1 METTENT
8 KTKRPTSP
16 YNLGT
21 FGGYSFR
28 DHCPIRRSLTADEVL
43 NWNPATDG
51 AAWFW
56 PRGDHFGIAMVV
68 GHSPGI
74 SVYDLQRV
82 VRVLEELGGDSTEN
96 WMRIFYVV
104 RDTPSLDLSQLEA
117 GEILDREA
125 HVFDRSMET
134 SWTELRRQA
143 AVEVMRHRYP
153 DAYQFLMA
161 HHHEGFLFDP
171 ERFLNP
177 QDWFIKEVE
186 TESGRRVLIV
196 ISRHVRY

>member
-1 METTENT
+1 METTEDT
-8 KTKRPTSP
+8 KTTQQTSP
-16 YNLGT
+16 FNLGT
-21 FGGYSFR
+21 FGGYSFH
-28 DHCPIRRSLTADEVL
+28 DHRPIRRKLTADEVL
-43 NWNPATDG
+43 NWDPATNG

-74 SVYDLQRV
+74 SAYDLQRLV
-82 VRVLEELGGDSTEN
+82 QVLEELGGDSTEN

-104 RDTPSLDLSQLEA
+104 RDSPNLDLSQLEA
-117 GEILDREA
+117 GEIPDREA

-134 SWTELRRQA
+134 SSNELRRQA
-143 AVEVMRHRYP
+143 AVEVMRLRYP
-153 DAYQFLMA
+153 DAYRFLMA

-177 QDWFIKEVE
+177 QDWFTKEVE
-186 TESGRRVLIV
+186 TESRRRMLIV